1 MRDQG
6 LEYGIRTATIDD
18 AGTAA
23 RHRATMFLNMGA
35 VTPDQAEVLRSESE
49 RWLSGLLAKGEYVG
63 WLCHQGEAIVAG
75 AGVLLHEMGPRPG
88 CFRVGR
94 AAHVVN
100 VYTEPDHRR
109 RGLARKLMLTVL
121 DWCAEQRIDQVTL
134 TASKDGKPL
143 YETLGFE
150 LVSEMKL
157 RRTASLTTTG

>member
-1 MRDQG
+1 MRMLDEG
-6 LEYGIRTATIDD
+6 LQYAIRLATIDD
-18 AGTAA
+18 AATVA

-35 VTPDQAEVLRSESE
+35 VTADQGEVLRAESE
-49 RWLSGLLAKGEYVG
+49 RWLADLLAKGGYVG
-63 WLCHQGEAIVAG
+63 WLCHRDAAIVAG

-109 RGLARKLMLTVL
+109 RGLARKLMLTAL
-121 DWCAEQRIDQVTL
+121 DWCAERRIDQVTL
-134 TASKDGKPL
+134 TASNDGRPL

-150 LVSEMKL
+150 MVSEMKL
-157 RRTASLTTTG
+157 RRNPG